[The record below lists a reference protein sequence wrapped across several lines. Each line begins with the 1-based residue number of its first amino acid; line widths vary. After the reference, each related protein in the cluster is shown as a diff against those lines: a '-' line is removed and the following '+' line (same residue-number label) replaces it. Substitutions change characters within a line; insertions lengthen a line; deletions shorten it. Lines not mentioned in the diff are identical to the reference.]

1 MWESKEGFFLLQKTT
16 VIFPSLLYLFFQQAP
31 LGFCQNIS
39 QTCPSLTYYPEKPL
53 VLPLLSS
60 LGLIQ

>member
-1 MWESKEGFFLLQKTT
+1 MWESKEGFFLLQKTI
-16 VIFPSLLYLFFQQAP
+16 VIFPSLLSPFFQQAP

-39 QTCPSLTYYPEKPL
+39 QTCPSLTCYPEKPL

>member
-1 MWESKEGFFLLQKTT
+1 MWESKEGFFLLQKTI
-16 VIFPSLLYLFFQQAP
+16 VIFPLPLYPFSQQA
-31 LGFCQNIS
+31 LLSFCQNIS

-53 VLPLLSS
+53 VLPLLPS